1 MNLLWLESA
10 IPMNTMT
17 AWVVPEGRKSV
28 QPCYQLTT
36 RTRYSEFVFMP
47 SQNVRQRVGGNG
59 RTACRSKFS
68 SKTRAQLN
76 FQIKLETGHYGRVSR
91 QICTIMSTEDGI

>member
-28 QPCYQLTT
+28 QPCFKREAAFIPFQT
-36 RTRYSEFVFMP
+36 
-47 SQNVRQRVGGNG
+47 VRRRFGGDG
-59 RTACRSKFS
+59 RTAYHSKFS
-68 SKTRAQLN
+68 SKTRA
-76 FQIKLETGHYGRVSR
+76 
-91 QICTIMSTEDGI
+91 